1 MRVSPKL
8 RAGLLLVA
16 LIATVAAV
24 RWADGLPDANEGA
37 MAQTSVRPKDK
48 RPQQQGQTQ
57 APAQKQALDLEK
69 LQRSAAPQ
77 PESDPFAARS
87 FRPAPPKPKHVAAAA
102 AAAVALPPPPPPPPP
117 QAPPLPFIYMGRLN
131 EDQNTT
137 VFLTAGDRNLVVK
150 PGDVID
156 NTYRIEQVTD
166 SSVVMT
172 YLPMNQRQ
180 TLAIGNP

>member
-1 MRVSPKL
+1 MRVPPKL

-16 LIATVAAV
+16 LVATVAAV

-37 MAQTSVRPKDK
+37 MAQTSARPKDK
-48 RPQQQGQTQ
+48 RTQQQSQTQ
-57 APAQKQALDLEK
+57 AQKQALDLQK
-69 LQRSAAPQ
+69 LQRSAAPE

-87 FRPAPPKPKHVAAAA
+87 FRPAPPPKPKHVAAA

-131 EDQNTT
+131 EEQNTT